1 MKCCAYSYYYTEVLL
16 FLNHPSTMKK
26 WHKREYLVVCY
37 YFSSFEIW
45 HDNKG
50 GHFVCFP
57 EVNNYNGGS
66 IAKKTT

>member
-1 MKCCAYSYYYTEVLL
+1 
-16 FLNHPSTMKK
+16 MKK
-26 WHKREYLVVCY
+26 WHERTFLEREYLVVCY

-50 GHFVCFP
+50 GFFVCFP